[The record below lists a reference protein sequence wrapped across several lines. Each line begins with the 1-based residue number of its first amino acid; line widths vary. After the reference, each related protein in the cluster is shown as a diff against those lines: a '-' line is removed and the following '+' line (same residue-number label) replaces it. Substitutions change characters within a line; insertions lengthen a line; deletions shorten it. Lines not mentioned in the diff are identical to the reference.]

1 MGSIHKRIAY
11 LHANLDLTFAA
22 QRHQGYLSAMQTA
35 DLAVDPELVRE
46 VGVQRRT
53 AYSAATEL
61 LARRDRPTAIVVD
74 NNQAGVGVV
83 RAILEAGLRLGQD
96 CSLIVYDGL
105 PEDTLLDI
113 ANVTAIEQPTPEKVG
128 RRLADLMLGVL
139 HGTEFERLQTEWQ
152 PVLRAGNSD
161 GPAPG

>member
-1 MGSIHKRIAY
+1 MQ
-11 LHANLDLTFAA
+11 AA
-22 QRHQGYLSAMQTA
+22 G
-35 DLAVDPELVRE
+35 LAVDPALVRE

-53 AYSAATEL
+53 AYAAMAEL
-61 LARRDRPTAIVVD
+61 LAHPTPPTAIVVD

-83 RAILEAGLRLGQD
+83 RAILEAGLRLARD

-105 PEDTLLDI
+105 PEDTLFDI
-113 ANVTAIEQPTPEKVG
+113 ANVTAIEQPTPDKVG

-139 HGTEFERLQTEWQ
+139 HGTVFERLQTEWQ
-152 PVLRAGNSD
+152 PVLCAGNSD